1 MYRGDQGDVPPGR
14 GRKIMREV
22 TVTEVA
28 DVLDEAVGLYESGT
42 YGWVQGMYS
51 YEPPSGESKRCM
63 LGIIDVAAARL
74 NRLQTG
80 NDPQMCF
87 EARKALG
94 VEIGHIPTWNDH
106 PERTLDDVIEILKSV
121 SKDLRNSQ

>member
-1 MYRGDQGDVPPGR
+1 
-14 GRKIMREV
+14 MREV

-28 DVLDEAVGLYESGT
+28 DVLDEAVRLYESGT
-42 YGWVQGMYS
+42 YGWVQGRYV
-51 YEPPSGESKRCM
+51 YAPLGKTPSRCM
-63 LGIIDVAAARL
+63 LGIIEVAAMRL

-94 VEIGHIPTWNDH
+94 VEIGHIPTWNDN
-106 PERTLDDVIEILKSV
+106 PERTLDEVIEILKGTA
-121 SKDLRNSQ
+121 KDLRNSQ

>member
-1 MYRGDQGDVPPGR
+1 
-14 GRKIMREV
+14 MREV

-28 DVLDEAVGLYESGT
+28 DVLDEAAGLYESGT
-42 YGWVQGMYS
+42 YGWVQGRYV
-51 YEPPSGESKRCM
+51 YAPLGKTPSRCM
-63 LGIIDVAAARL
+63 LGIIEVAAMRL

-80 NDPQMCF
+80 SDPQMCF

-106 PERTLDDVIEILKSV
+106 HERTLDDVIEILRGTA
-121 SKDLRNSQ
+121 KDLRNSQ